1 MSCEDIKNSIINNE
15 TNLGNAQ
22 VALAQA
28 ATALE
33 TCKKN
38 VSYVGSFFTQCE
50 EERAAVQAAEATIK
64 QLVKTKKN
72 LRIQFRDNACDQG
85 QNCANG
91 GKSLLG
97 CVTLP
102 DSVDCSNHKT
112 LAKVCCELEERI
124 EYLGNL
130 FTAANNRKAQ
140 IDSCTASRLQQANSV
155 LAAASGWKD
164 GTDQQYEINN
174 KIYGP
179 FAKALEDAVS
189 GAAEGKSEQ
198 IVGDSKKSVAF
209 LRIDGS
215 KIEEAMTRFNE
226 LATSPDTIVK
236 VLGVTLPSVPASA
249 GSTDPLPDF
258 SQKIECSG
266 NTTIPALN
274 FNCYTDEE
282 KQLIENYREG
292 FTKTVRKA
300 LGAPAS
306 HFLFAKDSAGE
317 GNKGKV
323 DIEFTTGRP
332 RETFDSSRRVGSKMD
347 KLAGMFKRSA
357 DKAFAE
363 IYSGYFT
370 LYENSKAR
378 GLAILQT
385 IYAIDQSKKKAENK
399 LADLKTGLFS
409 ENQALIDIRTSVFNL
424 IKNNLVEN
432 VTVNYKSCDGATD
445 IISRFPKAEGE
456 FAKTGWV
463 EFDSTSGQAIISR
476 SKLAQVTNPEQEC
489 CPATGKTGGSWSKP
503 VVVTANL
510 KIVLPD
516 NAKKQARNMPGLKDL
531 TKEAQ
536 DSILDGLD
544 GCTGTTLTFCDGE
557 SS

>member
-179 FAKALEDAVS
+179 WSRALKTAIANN
-189 GAAEGKSEQ
+189 G
-198 IVGDSKKSVAF
+198 
-209 LRIDGS
+209 GS
-215 KIEEAMTRFNE
+215 SSFNE
-226 LATSPDTIVK
+226 QPVGSGTSLVMLGVDPYKGDLIADEFHRIATSADTVAE
-236 VLGVTLPSVPASA
+236 VLGVTLPSAPASA

-266 NTTIPALN
+266 NTTIPALT

-282 KQLIENYREG
+282 KQQIQDYKTGLAKRVANDLTLQAKEFC
-292 FTKTVRKA
+292 FTKKSSGGT
-300 LGAPAS
+300 
-306 HFLFAKDSAGE
+306 
-317 GNKGKV
+317 GKV

-332 RETFDSSRRVGSKMD
+332 RATFDPSRQASSKMN
-347 KLAGMFKRSA
+347 KLAAIFRKAA
-357 DKAFAE
+357 DGTFAE